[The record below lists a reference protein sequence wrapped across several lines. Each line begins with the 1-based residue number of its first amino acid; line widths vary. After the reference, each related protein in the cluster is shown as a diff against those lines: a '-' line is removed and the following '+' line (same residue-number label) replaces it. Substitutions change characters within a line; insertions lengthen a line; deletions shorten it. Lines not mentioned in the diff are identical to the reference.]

1 MAVTII
7 VAIVAVVI
15 VASAAVVVVST
26 AAAALPPRVVRGR
39 RRRRGRVRAAA
50 EVARVRAGGAARVR
64 VAAAADGSEVGDCVL
79 PQCSKTLPPSH
90 VALDGSVGRCETASR
105 SRRLAGRQQSALDL
119 RRDERHRVIREGE
132 TQRVSSSHKALV
144 AIGVR
149 LGLGALGVQSV
160 TSHPGPGS

>member
-79 PQCSKTLPPSH
+79 PQRHCLHRMWPWTGPWGAVKQQAGH
-90 VALDGSVGRCETASR
+90 AVW
-105 SRRLAGRQQSALDL
+105 LADNKVLL
-119 RRDERHRVIREGE
+119 ICGE
-132 TQRVSSSHKALV
+132 TS
-144 AIGVR
+144 AIG
-149 LGLGALGVQSV
+149 
-160 TSHPGPGS
+160 